1 MKNKRSG
8 FTLLEVV
15 VAIAI
20 LGVGV
25 ALALQIFSGG
35 LNNIHR
41 IELAHQAMYHAE
53 NVMNDLLAD
62 RDLREPAAFSGDIN
76 DEFAYSAVVDY
87 WNPPEPTMS
96 LQTPEEKMFLLQV
109 VVDIHFK
116 NDRRG
121 KIYRLTSLKGVSQDS
136 GEPFQD
142 PADAIRRLFGGP
154 SQ

>member
-1 MKNKRSG
+1 MKNSQNG

-20 LGVGV
+20 LGAGV

-35 LNNIHR
+35 LNNIQR
-41 IELAHQAMYHAE
+41 IEMAHEAMYHGE

-62 RDLREPAAFSGDIN
+62 RDLREPANFSGDIN
-76 DEFAYSAVVDY
+76 DEFGYSAVVDY
-87 WNPPEPTMS
+87 WDPPESMMS

-109 VVDIHFK
+109 VVDVHFK

-136 GEPFQD
+136 GQPYQD